1 MKAKEKR
8 ERKQGWERGEVRE
21 KGEERREQA
30 ERRGGQDLIEPT
42 DQAFEPAWASSSLG
56 YSGRPRIFRSSWGP
70 QSLSFQRGHLKP
82 PQAR

>member
-30 ERRGGQDLIEPT
+30 ERRGGQDL
-42 DQAFEPAWASSSLG
+42 
-56 YSGRPRIFRSSWGP
+56 GRRGAG
-70 QSLSFQRGHLKP
+70 QRG
-82 PQAR
+82 RGR